1 MVWLGYVRFDL
12 VWQDMLDLLL
22 CGKVVLGLIWS
33 GRFIG
38 FCMVVRLDFM
48 LLGYVRFD
56 LVWLG

>member
-1 MVWLGYVRFDL
+1 M
-12 VWQDMLDLLL
+12 WQDMLGLLL